1 MADNADQSETELTRS
16 KSVDEKVAELE
27 LKTRA
32 VHDAEPLTK
41 ILVLY
46 TGGTIGMVTK
56 NGVYEPEPDCM
67 VQKLRALPIFHDA
80 EYGDAHFCPE
90 TKANHLALPLLKS
103 KLKTDGQPSPNGLT
117 KEDFRVLFT
126 VEEFEP
132 LLDSS
137 NMNMQDWA
145 TIANRIQDNYDQFDG
160 FVVLHGTD
168 TMAYTASALSFMC
181 EHLGKPIILTGS
193 QIPIYEVRS
202 DGRDNFLSSLIIA
215 GNYCIPEVLVCFN
228 EKVFRGNRTIKNDS
242 TSFSAFKSPNMAPIV
257 TLEIDISVD
266 WAGVFRSGTTEKF
279 RVATNFCPNVG
290 LLRIFPGIT
299 AQTVRAFMQPPMQGV
314 VLQTYGAGN
323 APDNRQDLLQLFREA
338 TNWGIIIINI
348 TQCTH
353 GRVSTSYATG
363 KALRE
368 TGVIP
373 GGDMTPE
380 AALAKLGYILGKDS
394 WSLDKKRKMMS
405 RNLRGEMTTSIQ
417 EEISIMD
424 HELIESVA
432 RTLSLSSKDEIV
444 KLRDALY
451 PNLMCA
457 AACTGDVQALEKLRQ
472 TGGNISAANQDGRT
486 ALHVACRGGH
496 FSTVQYLLHHGASV
510 HIKDYHGDT
519 PLIDAIS
526 GKHMAIIKLLVQTG
540 AVSPLKPEKMAVEL
554 CSAASQN
561 DVDTIRAWHEAGADL
576 NVCDYNYRAALHV
589 AVCTYNTDVVQYLLD
604 NGANTD
610 IQDIFG
616 NTPMSHAE
624 KLCYHDILKMMGQE
638 SAVNH
643 IE

>member
-90 TKANHLALPLLKS
+90 TEANHLALPL
-103 KLKTDGQPSPNGLT
+103 T
-117 KEDFRVLFT
+117 KEEFRVLFT

-145 TIANRIQDNYDQFDG
+145 TIASRIQDNYDQFDG

-228 EKVFRGNRTIKNDS
+228 EKVFRGNRTIKNDA

-540 AVSPLKPEKMAVEL
+540 AVIPLKPEKMAVEL